1 MNRKKKE
8 EIIKNFTVVL
18 YPSTMDEYLKLKEQ
32 NKWTH
37 DEAIKELVRFY
48 KGGNKMTTAT
58 AEKPT
63 CQYNEVNG
71 YVRTGC
77 GQYEFAD
84 VVKDY
89 NYCPDCGRK
98 VERE

>member
-1 MNRKKKE
+1 MQRSKK
-8 EIIKNFTVVL
+8 
-18 YPSTMDEYLKLKEQ
+18 TM
-32 NKWTH
+32 
-37 DEAIKELVRFY
+37 
-48 KGGNKMTTAT
+48 TAT

-84 VVKDY
+84 VTKDY

-98 VERE
+98 VKRVKQHA

>member
-1 MNRKKKE
+1 
-8 EIIKNFTVVL
+8 
-18 YPSTMDEYLKLKEQ
+18 
-32 NKWTH
+32 
-37 DEAIKELVRFY
+37 
-48 KGGNKMTTAT
+48 MTTAT

-84 VVKDY
+84 VTKDY
-89 NYCPDCGRK
+89 NYCPDCGTEGGEGMTGAEIMKHRRK
-98 VERE
+98 MNYTTDKLAQKVGVTVDTVQKWERDIMKA